1 MHQPNIPSE
10 LFLVEATIHY
20 LESSHSWI
28 VCACP
33 TKEAAEAM
41 VQKLKK
47 RSGVRAS
54 WRAITFT
61 DA

>member
-1 MHQPNIPSE
+1 MQQPNIPTE

-20 LESSHSWI
+20 LECSHSWI
-28 VCACP
+28 VCACS
-33 TKEAAEAM
+33 TKEAAEAR
-41 VQKLKK
+41 VQKLQK

-54 WRAITFT
+54 WRTIPFV